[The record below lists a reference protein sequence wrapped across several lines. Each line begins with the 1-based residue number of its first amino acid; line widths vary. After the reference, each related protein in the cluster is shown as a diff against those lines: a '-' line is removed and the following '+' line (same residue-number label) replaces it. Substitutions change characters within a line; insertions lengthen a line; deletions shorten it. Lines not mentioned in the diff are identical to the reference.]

1 VQRHRAVQRG
11 LFEAVAFVVN
21 RRAILRPLGLPE
33 VVTSHGLKP
42 RAVPQCTQCR
52 LVPTLARPR
61 SGNNLAVA
69 DEGLS
74 AR

>member
-1 VQRHRAVQRG
+1 MQRHRAVQRG

-42 RAVPQCTQCR
+42 RAVPQSSIHPVPPSGCR
-52 LVPTLARPR
+52 RDDWKLP
-61 SGNNLAVA
+61 VA
-69 DEGLS
+69 NVS
-74 AR
+74 